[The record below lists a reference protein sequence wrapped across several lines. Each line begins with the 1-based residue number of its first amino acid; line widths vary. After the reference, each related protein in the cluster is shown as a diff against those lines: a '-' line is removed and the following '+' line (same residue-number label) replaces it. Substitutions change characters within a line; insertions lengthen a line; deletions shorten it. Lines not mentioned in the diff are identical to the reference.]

1 VYVTGV
7 AGAVCYIGGLV
18 SSLRGQEA
26 WMIAALASAV
36 VLLGSMTAVLAAD
49 FWLLKR
55 QGRRLVRDIEA
66 WMSGTARQHG
76 DGGRRN

>member
-1 VYVTGV
+1 
-7 AGAVCYIGGLV
+7 
-18 SSLRGQEA
+18 
-26 WMIAALASAV
+26 MIAALASAV